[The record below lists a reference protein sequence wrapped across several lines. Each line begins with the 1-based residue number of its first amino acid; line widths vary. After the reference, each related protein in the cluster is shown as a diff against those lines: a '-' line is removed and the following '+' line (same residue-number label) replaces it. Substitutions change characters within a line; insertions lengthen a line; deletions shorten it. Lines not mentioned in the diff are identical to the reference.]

1 MCPPNSPCALGIRCV
16 IARLDPKTLGHHLQ
30 ALWANRVETL
40 PRKIG
45 LFLATM
51 FCEGWAF
58 YCEELMEELGWISQP
73 IQRLSHLR
81 DQLWRAARIIL
92 DVSLHTKGMTVD
104 EAINFMV
111 EEVQLEPANARG
123 EVLRYTQAA
132 TQPQSYLMGKLQILD
147 LIDDLKKA
155 NPGLSMKEMHDRIL
169 SKGSLPLRLMRQALE
184 L

>member
-1 MCPPNSPCALGIRCV
+1 
-16 IARLDPKTLGHHLQ
+16 
-30 ALWANRVETL
+30 
-40 PRKIG
+40 
-45 LFLATM
+45 
-51 FCEGWAF
+51 
-58 YCEELMEELGWISQP
+58 
-73 IQRLSHLR
+73 
-81 DQLWRAARIIL
+81 
-92 DVSLHTKGMTVD
+92 MTVD